1 MGPVG
6 NEAMPL
12 RELLVLDAVLEEV
25 GVGGVDVGVGGVRL
39 ERALVVVVGQGVVL
53 AAILQEGGKVVEDIG

>member
-6 NEAMPL
+6 DQAVAL

-25 GVGGVDVGVGGVRL
+25 GVGRVDVAVVRVRL
-39 ERALVVVVGQGVVL
+39 QRTLCVCVCVCVCVYR
-53 AAILQEGGKVVEDIG
+53 

>member
-6 NEAMPL
+6 DQAVAL

-25 GVGGVDVGVGGVRL
+25 GVGRVDVAVVRVRL
-39 ERALVVVVGQGVVL
+39 QRTLCVL
-53 AAILQEGGKVVEDIG
+53 LNWQVLHDSSVCAM